1 MTVQYTPAQLISK
14 ITKNNYSYTS
24 SYKKKITETNTD
36 VEKFQDKADT
46 FRKKVKALRRY
57 NSGGISKELLATQAE
72 ELVKAYNDMTKD
84 SDKVTDKEI
93 QKQLTKLEKLFSDNE
108 KGLKKIGIEKVNG
121 QYTFDSDTF
130 EDARDKYIDAIFV
143 GHDSF
148 IWQADKI
155 LRKVDESTEDALY
168 NVTEHKLNRTLQ
180 YQDTDILLATRMTMA
195 GNTTSAIKSANN
207 YVQAGYLADNDM
219 HQSMIKLLENFAES
233 VYLTDDKFQNENT
246 DKLNKLYL
254 DNRDNLSKVG
264 LTFDPD
270 EKEMKFDNTVDMT
283 TSEFKTAYNQL
294 FGPNA
299 SFGSAVSEQ
308 CKSIFNNII
317 QPEKIGVSII
327 DQYA

>member
-14 ITKNNYSYTS
+14 IANNDYSYTS

-36 VEKFQDKADT
+36 VEKFQGKADT
-46 FRKKVKALRRY
+46 FRKKVKALNRY
-57 NSGGISKELLATQAE
+57 TSGGISKELLATQAE
-72 ELVKAYNDMTKD
+72 ELVKSYNDMTKD
-84 SDKVTDKEI
+84 SGKVTDKEI

-130 EDARDKYIDAIFV
+130 EDAPDKYIDAIFV

-148 IWQADKI
+148 IGQADKI
-155 LRKVDESTEDALY
+155 LRKIDETTEDALY

-180 YQDTDILLATRMTMA
+180 YDETDIWLATKMTLA

-207 YVQAGYLADNDM
+207 YVQAGYPADNDI
-219 HQSMIKLLENFAES
+219 HQSMVNLLKSFADS
-233 VYLTDDKFQNENT
+233 VYITDTAPENENT
-246 DKLNKLYL
+246 DKLNKLCL

-264 LTFDPD
+264 LTFNTD
-270 EKEMKFDNTVDMT
+270 EKRMLFDDSIDMT
-283 TSEFKTAYNQL
+283 TSEFKIAYNEL
-294 FGPNA
+294 FGQNA
-299 SFGSAVSEQ
+299 PFGNAVSEQ
-308 CKSIFNNII
+308 CKNIFNTII
-317 QPEKIGVSII
+317 QPEKIGVSIL